1 MKQKKTTL
9 FFASI
14 TIAMLCF
21 ATITFAQGTGRISG
35 KVTDSESGDFLP
47 GANLMLQG
55 TTIGA
60 GADREG
66 SYRILNIPAGTYTL
80 VVRYMGYKEHSEEVT
95 VVADRSTLVDVKLN
109 VSYVEMEDVVVSGL
123 RQGQVKALAVQK
135 EAPNIKNV
143 VSREQMENFPDM
155 NTAEVLQRVPGV
167 HISRSQGDGR
177 YVLIRGTDPRLSM
190 VTVNGEPL
198 ASTRNEQR
206 YSQLDIVG
214 SNQMSSIEVIK
225 ALTPDMDANSIGGTV
240 NIITRSAFDYPGS
253 HLDLTVGTGYSELDG
268 AVNWQGKLNWSDK
281 LGSSQK
287 FGYSI
292 TANYDR
298 KTRGADN
305 IEYQYDDI
313 DDEAGNELPYVLSD
327 IRFMDYQLTKERIGF
342 GGGLDYRFN
351 ENNKLFFSGMWNKF
365 IDVSQNGRMRIRV
378 DKGDY
383 YPSGDANILLTEDSR
398 IIRETKGRTENLIQ
412 NVLTFG
418 GEHLLANNTLDYIV
432 SYSYGEENHPN
443 QTDTE
448 FELDEKVNLRI
459 DVSNPETPTWKIT
472 NDDLAAGYENVAAN
486 YEFGDID
493 YRETFSSNTNV
504 TAAVNFNMPYNFFGS
519 TANLK
524 FGSKYTTLTK
534 DRDDNR
540 ASFDWEGDEDLYMSD
555 WLSDR
560 ERPDFFNDNYNFGE
574 QGDWDQIYSFYN
586 NNRNKEDGLVGDPNI
601 EDSKGASYKV
611 EETVFAYYA
620 MTDIN
625 FGNLNLLAGLRHEF
639 TTNDL
644 FGHILV
650 FDDEGDFSSLQESNV
665 EKDYNDIFPM
675 VHLRYSLTPLTN
687 LRFAATQTMS
697 RPNFWDLA
705 PHVTLDNRRERI
717 RRGNPELETT
727 LANNLDLMGEHYFQ
741 GIGIASAGLFYK
753 GLSNIIFETSFDLPD
768 DDPQYPGWE
777 VETTVNGE
785 DATLWGIELVWQ
797 QEFTFLPGL
806 WSGFGIYLNYT
817 HTWSEADLLGREGVI
832 PGQAGDVGNV
842 ALAYEKSGFSARLSY
857 AYQGKYIKEVGG
869 SEDDD
874 EWLRA
879 HGQLDFVTAYK
890 FTKNLSVFMEFVNL
904 TNSAKYEYQGIEDRP
919 IQVEYYSWWSRLGI
933 KYTL

>member
-9 FFASI
+9 FFAGI
-14 TIAMLCF
+14 TMAMLCF
-21 ATITFAQGTGRISG
+21 ASITFAQGSGRISG
-35 KVTDSESGDFLP
+35 QVTDSESGDLLP
-47 GANLMLQG
+47 GANLMLDG
-55 TTIGA
+55 TTIGTA
-60 GADREG
+60 ADLEG
-66 SYRILNIPAGTYTL
+66 SYRIVNVPTGTYTL
-80 VVRYMGYKEHSEEVT
+80 VVRYMGYQEHSEEVT
-95 VVADRSTLVDVKLN
+95 VTADRNTLINVKLN
-109 VSYVEMEDVVVSGL
+109 VSYVEMEDVIVSGL

-135 EAPNIKNV
+135 EAANIKNV

-190 VTVNGEPL
+190 VTVNGERL

-214 SNQMSSIEVIK
+214 SNQMSFIEVIK

-253 HLDLTVGTGYSELDG
+253 HLSLTLGTGYSELDG
-268 AVNWQGKLNWSDK
+268 AVNWQGKFNWADK
-281 LGSSQK
+281 VGSSEK

-313 DDEAGNELPYVLSD
+313 EDAAGNELPYVLAD
-327 IRFMDYQLTKERIGF
+327 IRLMDYQLTKERFGF

-365 IDVSQNGRMRIRV
+365 VDVSQNGRMRIRV

-383 YPSGDANILLTEDSR
+383 LPSGDPNIILTEDSR

-412 NVLTFG
+412 TQFTFG
-418 GEHLLANNTLDYIV
+418 GEHLLANNTLDYV
-432 SYSYGEENHPN
+432 FSYSYGEENHPN

-448 FELDEKVNLRI
+448 FELDEKVNLRM
-459 DVSNPETPTWKIT
+459 DVSNPETPTWTIL
-472 NDDLAAGYENVAAN
+472 NDDLASGYENDAAN

-493 YRETFSSNTNV
+493 YRETFSSNSNA
-504 TAAVNFNMPYNFFGS
+504 TAAVNFNMPYNLSGNAS
-519 TANLK
+519 NLK
-524 FGSKYTTLTK
+524 FGAKYVTLTK

-540 ASFDWEGDEDLYMSD
+540 ASFDWEGDNDLFMSD

-560 ERPDFFNDNYNFGE
+560 TRTDFFNDSYEFGE
-574 QGDWDQIYSFYN
+574 QSDWDDIKSFFDS
-586 NNRNKEDGLVGDPNI
+586 NRGKEDGLVGDPNI

-625 FGNLNLLAGLRHEF
+625 FGKFSLVAGLRHEF
-639 TTNDL
+639 TSNDL

-665 EKDYNDIFPM
+665 DKDYNNIFPM
-675 VHLRYSLTPLTN
+675 IHLKYALSRITN

-717 RRGNPELETT
+717 RRGNPDLNVT
-727 LANNLDLMGEHYFQ
+727 LANNLDLMAEHYFQ
-741 GIGIASAGLFYK
+741 GVGIASVGLFYK
-753 GLSNIIFETSFDLPD
+753 DLTDISFETSFDLPD

-777 VETTVNGE
+777 VETTVNG
-785 DATLWGIELVWQ
+785 DKADLYGIELVWQ
-797 QEFTFLPGL
+797 QEFTFLPGV
-806 WSGFGIYLNYT
+806 WSGFGIYTNYT
-817 HTWSEADLLGREGVI
+817 HTWSNADLLGREGVL
-832 PGQAGDVGNV
+832 PGQAGDIGNL
-842 ALAYEKSGFSARLSY
+842 ALAYEKGGFQARLSY
-857 AYQGKYIKEVGG
+857 SYQGKYIDEVGG

-874 EWLRA
+874 YWKNS
-879 HGQLDFVTAYK
+879 HGQLDFTTAYR
-890 FTKNLSVFMEFVNL
+890 FANNISVFLELVNI
-904 TNSAKYEYQGIEDRP
+904 TNEAKYEYQGIEDRP
-919 IQVEYYSWWSRLGI
+919 TQVEYYSWWSRLGI
-933 KYTL
+933 KFTM